1 MVISV
6 FFVILQVLIYTV
18 FAMDERLDKV
28 KVQFGY
34 LPLINFAIQ
43 QNSAPV
49 IHQLSIENITSAP
62 LKDIQVQITTEPAF
76 GNTVPTVIEQ
86 IPANSTVSLQSP
98 SLTLSANYLTQLTE
112 RLSGN
117 LKVEITSGE
126 TLIFTRTYPIDILA
140 YDQWGGLNVLPEM
153 LAAFITPNH
162 TAILP
167 IIKRA
172 AAILGQWTDSP
183 SLDEYQ
189 SRNPDRVRKQMA
201 AIYTAISEQQ
211 IIYST
216 VPASFEE
223 YGQRVRLADSV
234 MAQKLGTCLDISLL
248 YASCLEAIGLN
259 ALVVITQGHAFAG
272 AWLVPETFPDPTIDD
287 VSLLTKRTAEGIYDI
302 TLVETT
308 CMNMGHQSDFD
319 DAVKKADG
327 KLKDGTPFILAVDVK
342 RARHSGIRPIPQR
355 ILHGQT
361 WEIGENPL
369 TIQKNTVHATPQ
381 SINPYDLSGSETQT
395 AITKQLVWERR
406 LLDLSLR
413 NNLLNIRITK
423 NTLQLIPANLA
434 SLEDALADGE
444 EFRILH
450 RPADWES
457 PAMEFGIY
465 SSVPESNPIVDFVNS
480 ELSQKRLRFYLSE
493 NDLGKALTHLYRS
506 SRTSIEENGAN
517 TLYLALG
524 LLKWYE
530 TPSSERPRYAPILLL
545 PVEIIRKSA
554 ARGYVIRSREEETM
568 MNITLLEMLR
578 QNFGISVPGLDP
590 LPTDGSGV
598 NVKLIY
604 SIIRNCIKNQ
614 RKWDVEEQA
623 ILGIFSFNKFIMWND
638 IHNNAHKL
646 IQNKIVSSLINGK
659 IEWEAATEEMDA
671 SYMDKQLSPA
681 DIVLPI
687 IADSSQL
694 EAIYEAVHD
703 QTFILHGPPG
713 TGKSQTITNIIANA
727 LYKGKRVLFV
737 AEKMAALSV
746 VQNRLAAIGLAPF
759 CLEIHSNK
767 TKKSAVISQLKET
780 TEIIRQTPPEAF
792 KEEAERLLG
801 LRAELNKYIEALH
814 KEYPFGISLYDAI
827 VHFQS
832 SDAEPCFDIPLSY
845 LETLD
850 KETFTR
856 WEDAI
861 ESLVR
866 TANACGHPYQH
877 PLTGISISEYSS
889 AGKDEAA
896 RSLTDFIDLLQVI
909 RQKLNAFSVLLTDTE
924 THPTRTDFQ
933 TIANIIREILDI
945 PELTP
950 GLLTLPSL
958 NETLDEYREVVN
970 HGRKRDEL
978 RKTIETGFTKEILET
993 NAKAMLAEWNRVSA
1007 QWFIP
1012 RYFGQ
1017 RKIKK
1022 ALHVY
1027 ALKAIEPDTIK
1038 PLLHQIVQYQEEA
1051 EAVQKYASQLP
1062 TLFGRFGKNE
1072 DWNVIEQ
1079 IINDMVTLHSHLL
1092 SYSKDVAKVSQIK
1105 RNLSVQLTE
1114 GTQTFRDIHAHSLN
1128 ELHRYANELV
1138 NIEHKLSGTLGIS
1151 AVELYINST
1160 DWINTGISKA
1170 QTWKENLDKLKDW
1183 YQWLQAYRTLDRL
1196 NIGFIATE
1204 YKEKNIPTA
1213 QLAGSFY
1220 KSFYQV
1226 AIQYIISKEPT
1237 LELFNGKIFNDII
1250 AKYKLISTQFEETTK
1265 KELFARLA
1273 SNIPSFTH
1281 EAIQSSEVGILQKNI
1296 RNNAR
1301 GISIRKLFDQIPTL
1315 LSRMC
1320 PCMLMS
1326 PLSVA
1331 QFIDTDADKF
1341 DLIVFDEASQMPTY
1355 EAVGAIARGKNVV
1368 IVGDPKQ
1375 MPPTNFFSV
1384 NTIDEDNIEME
1395 DLESILDD
1403 CLALSIPSKY
1413 LLWHYRSKHESLIA
1427 FSNSEYYDNK
1437 LMTFPSPDNIE
1448 SKVRMV
1454 NINGYYDKGKSRQN
1468 RAEAQAVVDEIERRL
1483 RNDELRKKS
1492 IGVVTF
1498 SIVQQALIED
1508 LLSDL
1513 FIAHPELETLALE
1526 CEEPLFIKNLENVQ
1540 GDERDVIL
1548 FSVGYGPDAAGRV
1561 SMNFGP
1567 LNRAGGERRLNVA
1580 VSRARYKMIIYS
1592 TLRSDMIDLNRT
1604 SSVGVAGLKRFL
1616 EYAEKGTRNVINGS
1630 AGSLP
1635 ETSASIEKIIA
1646 DKLRSLGYTVHT
1658 DIGCSGYKID
1668 IGIVDTQNE
1677 SNYQLGIICDGKNY
1691 KRTKTARDR
1700 EIVQNN
1706 VLKALGWNICRIWTM
1721 DWWEKPDEVIASIQE
1736 AISQKKE
1743 SKAGAESKTSIE
1755 TNHVKTNTIP
1765 TTITEEKQNKEPV
1778 SISEGNANETS
1789 FPLKASPVAA
1799 KKQQDSVPIKPNRQQ
1814 KYKSAEVT
1822 PDKYLSEDF
1831 FLTESSP
1838 ILVSQIRKI
1847 IENEAPVS
1855 KSLLC
1860 KKILSEWGISR
1871 LGPRIEAHIE
1881 AILDTLNIYCTEHD
1895 GYVYCWKDKEQCCSY
1910 PAYRPV
1916 SDRDV
1921 TDISP
1926 EEIANAIRQIL
1937 TDSISLPI
1945 ADLVKACAQ
1954 TFGFPRMGSTID
1966 AAMQRGIREAVKRD
1980 YAKIENERVTI
1991 AY

>member
-1 MVISV
+1 
-6 FFVILQVLIYTV
+6 
-18 FAMDERLDKV
+18 MDGTLDKIR
-28 KVQFGY
+28 VQFDY
-34 LPLINFAIQ
+34 LPLINFAMQ
-43 QNSAPV
+43 QNKVSV
-49 IHQLSIENITSAP
+49 IHQLSIENMTSEP
-62 LKDIQVQITTEPAF
+62 FRNIQVQITAEPDF
-76 GNTVPTVIEQ
+76 GSITPVMVEA
-86 IPANSTVSLQSP
+86 IPANDSVCLQSF
-98 SLTLSANYLTQLTE
+98 SLVLSANYFAQLTE
-112 RLSGN
+112 RMSGS
-117 LKVEITSGE
+117 LKIEIRSEAE
-126 TLIFTRTYPIDILA
+126 TIFTRTYPIDILA
-140 YDQWGGLNVLPEM
+140 YDQWGGINIFPEM

-162 TAILP
+162 AVLTP

-172 AAILGQWTDSP
+172 AAILEQWTGTP

-201 AIYTAISEQQ
+201 AIYTALTEQQ

-216 VPASFEE
+216 IPASFEE
-223 YGQRVRLADSV
+223 HGQRVRLTDSV
-234 MAQKLGTCLDISLL
+234 LAQKLGTCLDMALL
-248 YASCLEAIGLN
+248 YASCLESIGLN
-259 ALVVITQGHAFAG
+259 ALIVITKGHAFAG
-272 AWLVPETFPDPTIDD
+272 GWLVPETFPDPAIDD

-308 CMNMGHQSDFD
+308 CMNMGHNADFD
-319 DAVKKADG
+319 NAVKSANG
-327 KLKDGTPFILAVDVK
+327 KLSDPGSFILAIDVR
-342 RARHSGIRPIPQR
+342 RARHSGVRPIPQR
-355 ILHGQT
+355 VLNGQV
-361 WEIGENPL
+361 WEIKEDEDMNR
-369 TIQKNTVHATPQ
+369 NTTHATPQ
-381 SINPYDLSGSETQT
+381 SVNPYDLSGSETQT
-395 AITKQLVWERR
+395 VLTKQLLWERR

-434 SLEDALADGE
+434 CLEDALAEGD

-450 RPADWES
+450 RPAEWEN

-465 SSVPESNPIVDFVNS
+465 SSIPESDPIADFVNS
-480 ELSQKRLRFYLSE
+480 ELSQKRLRFYLPE

-554 ARGYVIRSREEETM
+554 AKGYVIRSREEETM

-590 LPTDGSGV
+590 LPTDESGV

-604 SIIRNCIKNQ
+604 SIIRHCIKNQ

-638 IHNNAHKL
+638 IHNNAPKL
-646 IQNKIVSSLINGK
+646 TQNKIVSSLINGK
-659 IEWEAATEEMDA
+659 IEWNAITEEMDA
-671 SYMDKQLSPA
+671 SYMDRQLSPA

-703 QTFILHGPPG
+703 KTFILHGPPG

-767 TKKSAVISQLKET
+767 TKKSTVISQLKET
-780 TEIIRQTPPEAF
+780 TEIIRRTPPEEF
-792 KEEAERLLG
+792 KKEAERLLK
-801 LRAELNKYIEALH
+801 LRTELNKYIEALH
-814 KEYPFGISLYDAI
+814 KEYPFGLSLYDAI
-827 VHFQS
+827 IHYQS
-832 SDAEPCFDIPLSY
+832 TDVEPCFDIPSSY
-845 LETLD
+845 LDDLD
-850 KETFTR
+850 KDRFSH

-861 ESLVR
+861 ESLVS
-866 TANACGHPYQH
+866 TANACGHPHLH
-877 PLTGISISEYSS
+877 PLTGISIREYSS
-889 AGKDEAA
+889 AIKEEASQTLA
-896 RSLTDFIDLLQVI
+896 TFIG
-909 RQKLNAFSVLLTDTE
+909 LLTAIQSKLPVFSALLEDTDI
-924 THPTRTDFQ
+924 HPTRKDFDII
-933 TIANIIREILDI
+933 TAIIRKILEI

-950 GLLTLPSL
+950 ELLTTPLL
-958 NETLDEYREVVN
+958 NETLEEYRKVTE
-970 HGRKRDEL
+970 HGRKRDEI
-978 RKTIETGFTKEILET
+978 KAEIENGFTKEVLKI
-993 NAKAMLAEWNRVSA
+993 NAGPMLAEWNRVSA
-1007 QWFIP
+1007 QWFLP

-1022 ALHVY
+1022 AIRPY
-1027 ALKAIEPDTIK
+1027 ALQPVEPETVQ
-1038 PLLHQIVQYQEEA
+1038 PLLHQVIRYQEELDFTDRYTA
-1051 EAVQKYASQLP
+1051 KLP
-1062 TLFGRFGKNE
+1062 SLFGRFGRDE
-1072 DWNVIEQ
+1072 EWDIIDQ
-1079 IINDMVTLHSHLL
+1079 IIHEVSSLHSLLL
-1092 SYSKDVAKVSQIK
+1092 SYSKDVAKTSRIK
-1105 RNLSVQLTE
+1105 QNLALQLTE
-1114 GTQTFRDIHAHSLN
+1114 GIRTFRDIHSHSLN
-1128 ELHRYANELV
+1128 ELHQLADTLTATEQR
-1138 NIEHKLSGTLGIS
+1138 LSTTLGITVETLYTNS
-1151 AVELYINST
+1151 A
-1160 DWINTGISKA
+1160 DWIGIA
-1170 QTWKENLDKLKDW
+1170 LQQAATWKENLDKLKDW
-1183 YQWLQAYRTLDRL
+1183 YQWLQSYNKL
-1196 NIGFIATE
+1196 NELGIGFIAEE
-1204 YKEKNIPTA
+1204 YKEKNIPTD
-1213 QLAGSFY
+1213 LLTSSFC
-1220 KSFYQV
+1220 KSFYQAV
-1226 AIQYIISKEPT
+1226 IHYIIAKEPT

-1250 AKYKLISTQFEETTK
+1250 AKYKQVSANFEDITK

-1326 PLSVA
+1326 PISVA
-1331 QFIDTDADKF
+1331 QYIDTDADKF

-1375 MPPTNFFSV
+1375 MPPTSFFSV

-1454 NINGYYDKGKSRQN
+1454 AVDGYYDKGKSRQN
-1468 RAEAQAVVDEIERRL
+1468 QAEAQAVVDEIARRL
-1483 RNDELRKKS
+1483 RSEELRKKS
-1492 IGVVTF
+1492 VGVVTF
-1498 SIVQQALIED
+1498 SVVQQALIED

-1513 FIAHPELETLALE
+1513 FIFHPELETFALE

-1548 FSVGYGPDAAGRV
+1548 FSVGYGPDAEGRV

-1580 VSRARYKMIIYS
+1580 VSRARYEMIIFS

-1604 SSVGVAGLKRFL
+1604 SSIGVAGLKRFL
-1616 EYAEKGTRNVINGS
+1616 EYAEKGTKRILNTSTSIQPS
-1630 AGSLP
+1630 EE
-1635 ETSASIEKIIA
+1635 ETSIEKIIA

-1668 IGIVDTQNE
+1668 IGIVDTQNP

-1691 KRTKTARDR
+1691 RRTKTVRDR

-1721 DWWEKPDEVIASIQE
+1721 DWWEKPDEVIASIQT
-1736 AISQKKE
+1736 AIVQGM
-1743 SKAGAESKTSIE
+1743 KAPKP
-1755 TNHVKTNTIP
+1755 VVVQ
-1765 TTITEEKQNKEPV
+1765 EKQEKEEERV
-1778 SISEGNANETS
+1778 QE
-1789 FPLKASPVAA
+1789 
-1799 KKQQDSVPIKPNRQQ
+1799 KPMQL
-1814 KYKSAEVT
+1814 KSAYT
-1822 PDKYLSEDF
+1822 SP
-1831 FLTESSP
+1831 SP
-1838 ILVSQIRKI
+1838 IFVQNYNSTKVSSYHYASDDIFAAENKPILIAQIRKI
-1847 IENEAPVS
+1847 VENEAPIS
-1855 KSLLC
+1855 KALLG

-1871 LGPRIEAHIE
+1871 LGPRIDAYLETIF
-1881 AILDTLNIYCTEHD
+1881 DTLHLYRIEHD
-1895 GYVYCWKDKEQCCSY
+1895 GLVFCWKDEAQYRSY
-1910 PAYRPV
+1910 TEYRPD
-1916 SDRDV
+1916 SDRDAA
-1921 TDISP
+1921 DLPP
-1926 EEIANAIRQIL
+1926 EETANAIRQIL
-1937 TDSISLPI
+1937 TDSISLPLP
-1945 ADLVKACAQ
+1945 DLIKACAQ
-1954 TFGFPRMGSTID
+1954 IFGLPAWVQTSKHPCSEVFR
-1966 AAMQRGIREAVKRD
+1966 KR
-1980 YAKIENERVTI
+1980 
-1991 AY
+1991 

>member
-1 MVISV
+1 MAEEKRIISV
-6 FFVILQVLIYTV
+6 FFVILQSLIYTV
-18 FAMDERLDKV
+18 FAMNERLDKV
-28 KVQFGY
+28 KVQCNY

-43 QNSAPV
+43 QNGASI
-49 IHQLSIENITSAP
+49 IHQLSIENTTPAP
-62 LKDIQVQITTEPAF
+62 LKDIQVQITTEPTF
-76 GNTVPTVIEQ
+76 GNAAPIAVAQ
-86 IPANSTVSLQSP
+86 IPPNESICLSSFN
-98 SLTLSANYLTQLTE
+98 LTLSANYFTQLTE

-117 LKVEITSGE
+117 LKIEITSE
-126 TLIFTRTYPIDILA
+126 AESVFCQTYPIDILA

-162 TAILP
+162 TAIVP

-172 AAILGQWTDSP
+172 ASILGQWTDNP

-189 SRNPDRVRKQMA
+189 SRTPDRVRKQMA
-201 AIYTAISEQQ
+201 AIYTAITEQQ

-216 VPASFEE
+216 IPASFEE

-234 MAQKLGTCLDISLL
+234 MAQKLGTCLDMALL

-259 ALVVITQGHAFAG
+259 ALIIITQGHAFAG

-308 CMNMGHQSDFD
+308 CMNMGHSSDFD
-319 DAVKKADG
+319 DAVKKANG
-327 KLKDGTPFILAVDVK
+327 KLTDGNSFILAIDVK

-355 ILHGQT
+355 ILHGQV
-361 WEIGENPL
+361 WEVEEKE
-369 TIQKNTVHATPQ
+369 TDIQKSAVHATPQ
-381 SINPYDLSGSETQT
+381 SINPYDLSGNETQ
-395 AITKQLVWERR
+395 AVITKQLLWERR

-423 NTLQLIPANLA
+423 NTLQLIPANL
-434 SLEDALADGE
+434 SCLEDALADGE

-457 PAMEFGIY
+457 PAMDFGIY
-465 SSVPESNPIVDFVNS
+465 SSIPESDPVVGFINS
-480 ELSQKRLRFYLSE
+480 ELSQKRLRFYLPE

-554 ARGYVIRSREEETM
+554 AKGYVIRTREEETM

-578 QNFGISVPGLDP
+578 QNFGISISGLDP
-590 LPTDGSGV
+590 LPTDESGV

-604 SIIRNCIKNQ
+604 SIIRNSIKNQ

-638 IHNNAHKL
+638 IHNNANKMV
-646 IQNKIVSSLINGK
+646 QNKIVSSLINGK
-659 IEWEAATEEMDA
+659 IEWEAATEEIDA
-671 SYMDKQLSPA
+671 TDMDKQVSPA

-703 QTFILHGPPG
+703 KTFILHGPPG

-780 TEIIRQTPPEAF
+780 TEIIRQTPPEEF
-792 KEEAERLLG
+792 RKEAERLLN
-801 LRAELNKYIEALH
+801 LRAELNQYIEALH
-814 KEYPFGISLYDAI
+814 KEYPFGVSLYDAI
-827 VHFQS
+827 IQYQS
-832 SDAEPCFDIPLSY
+832 VDVESCFDIPQVY
-845 LETLD
+845 LDTLD
-850 KETFTR
+850 KDTFAQ

-861 ESLVR
+861 ELLVR

-877 PLTGISISEYSS
+877 PLTGISITEYSS
-889 AGKDEAA
+889 AVKEE
-896 RSLTDFIDLLQVI
+896 SSQLLTGFIDLLTTI
-909 RQKLNAFSVLLTDTE
+909 RQKQDVFSVLLKDTDI
-924 THPTRTDFQ
+924 HPTRKDFQ
-933 TIANIIREILDI
+933 TIAHIIQRILDI

-950 GLLTLPSL
+950 GLLTLPLL
-958 NETLDEYREVVN
+958 NETLNEYREVVV
-970 HGRKRDEL
+970 HGRKRDEQ
-978 RKTIETGFTKEILET
+978 RKEIETGFTQEILSI
-993 NAKAMLAEWNRVSA
+993 NAKQMIAEWNRVSA
-1007 QWFIP
+1007 QWFLP

-1017 RKIKK
+1017 RKIRK
-1022 ALHVY
+1022 AINIY
-1027 ALKAIEPDTIK
+1027 ALKTIETEDIK
-1038 PLLHQIVQYQEEA
+1038 PLLHRIIRYQEEA
-1051 EAVQKYASQLP
+1051 EAVRKYIGQLP
-1062 TLFGRFGKNE
+1062 SLFGCPGKNE
-1072 DWNVIEQ
+1072 DWNTIEQ
-1079 IINDMVTLHSHLL
+1079 IIDDMTSLHSHLL
-1092 SYSKDVAKVSQIK
+1092 NYAKDIAKVSQIK
-1105 RNLSVQLTE
+1105 QNLSTQLTE
-1114 GTQTFRDIHAHSLN
+1114 GIQTFRDIHAHSFN
-1128 ELHRYANELV
+1128 ELYQLADTLTATEK
-1138 NIEHKLSGTLGIS
+1138 KLSGMLGIS
-1151 AVELYINST
+1151 IEELYTDSA
-1160 DWINTGISKA
+1160 DWITIALSKA
-1170 QTWKENLDKLKDW
+1170 RTWKENLDKLKDW
-1183 YQWLQAYRTLDRL
+1183 YQWLQAYQTLHSL
-1196 NIGFIATE
+1196 GIGFIATE
-1204 YKEKNIPTA
+1204 YKEKNIPTS
-1213 QLAGSFY
+1213 QLTDSFR
-1220 KSFYQV
+1220 KSFYQA
-1226 AIQYIISKEPT
+1226 AIRYIIAKEPT

-1250 AKYKLISTQFEETTK
+1250 AKYKQISAKFEETTQR
-1265 KELFARLA
+1265 ELFAWLA

-1355 EAVGAIARGKNVV
+1355 EAVGAIARGKNVI

-1375 MPPTNFFSV
+1375 MPPTSFFSV

-1448 SKVRMV
+1448 SKVRIV

-1468 RAEAQAVVDEIERRL
+1468 RAEAQAVVDEIARRL
-1483 RNDELRKKS
+1483 RSEELRKKS

-1513 FIAHPELETLALE
+1513 FIFYPELETLALE
-1526 CEEPLFIKNLENVQ
+1526 CDEPLFIKNLENVQ

-1548 FSVGYGPDAAGRV
+1548 FSVGYGPDAEGRV

-1580 VSRARYKMIIYS
+1580 VSRARYEMIIYS
-1592 TLRSDMIDLNRT
+1592 TLRSEMIDLNRT
-1604 SSVGVAGLKRFL
+1604 SSIGVAGLKRFL
-1616 EYAEKGTRNVINGS
+1616 EYAEKGTRSTISSVPRQLS
-1630 AGSLP
+1630 EA
-1635 ETSASIEKIIA
+1635 TVSIETIIA
-1646 DKLRSLGYTVHT
+1646 DRLRSLGYTVHT

-1668 IGIVDTQNE
+1668 IGIVDTENT
-1677 SNYQLGIICDGKNY
+1677 SKYQLGIICDGKNY

-1706 VLKALGWNICRIWTM
+1706 VLKALGWDIYRIWTM
-1721 DWWEKPDEVIASIQE
+1721 DWWEKPDEVIATIQE
-1736 AISQKKE
+1736 AIARKKS
-1743 SKAGAESKTSIE
+1743 SKVGSMTTAGINSTPTEVAAPAPTAQI
-1755 TNHVKTNTIP
+1755 TNN
-1765 TTITEEKQNKEPV
+1765 E
-1778 SISEGNANETS
+1778 IS
-1789 FPLKASPVAA
+1789 FVLKASPVAPE
-1799 KKQQDSVPIKPNRQQ
+1799 KQAASVLSTQNRIEQ
-1814 KYKSAEVT
+1814 KYKFAKIT
-1822 PDKYLSEDF
+1822 PYSYSPEDF
-1831 FLTESSP
+1831 FFTDSYS
-1838 ILVSQIRKI
+1838 ILLSQIRKI
-1847 IENEAPVS
+1847 MESEAPIS

-1871 LGPRIEAHIE
+1871 LGTRVEAQIETA
-1881 AILDTLNIYCTEHD
+1881 LDTLNIYRTEYE
-1895 GYVYCWKDKEQCCSY
+1895 GLVFCWNDKEQCASY
-1910 PAYRPV
+1910 SIYRPV
-1916 SDRDV
+1916 SDREA
-1921 TDISP
+1921 TDIPP
-1926 EEIANAIRQIL
+1926 EEIANAIRQLL
-1937 TDSISLPI
+1937 TDSISLPA
-1945 ADLVKACAQ
+1945 ADLIKACAQ
-1954 TFGFPRMGSTID
+1954 QFGFARMGSNID
-1966 AAMQRGIREAVKRD
+1966 AAMQRGIREAVKRN

-1991 AY
+1991 AN